1 MSALQTFQEKKS
13 NVIGMEW
20 ELSAGA
26 HLQVGNTLSTGA
38 VQDMGTLEKS
48 KIHINGL
55 LSWNS
60 YSLLESSVILLEL
73 L

>member
-1 MSALQTFQEKKS
+1 
-13 NVIGMEW
+13 MEL

-26 HLQVGNTLSTGA
+26 HLQAGNTLRTGA
-38 VQDMGTLEKS
+38 VQDMGTLEKD
-48 KIHINGL
+48 KIHINRL